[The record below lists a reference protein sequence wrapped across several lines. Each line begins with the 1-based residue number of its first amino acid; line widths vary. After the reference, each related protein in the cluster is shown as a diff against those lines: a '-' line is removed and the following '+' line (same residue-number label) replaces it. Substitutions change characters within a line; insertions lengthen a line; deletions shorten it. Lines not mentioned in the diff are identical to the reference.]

1 MERKEPQQE
10 SKVAKM
16 RRRIEEI
23 CKKHGWKCTEN
34 VLIGNLTEMCLR
46 FRSRRKA
53 TRDSW
58 R

>member
-23 CKKHGWKCTEN
+23 CKKHGWKCTD
-34 VLIGNLTEMCLR
+34 
-46 FRSRRKA
+46 RKPN
-53 TRDSW
+53 RDVFTVSFKKKSDS
-58 R
+58 